1 MKIDDTIINYEINKH
16 LPKSTPDATEKIE
29 QKRVSDEQQVE
40 GKDRSEQDTVVNLSH
55 ASKEVQRIKE
65 IISSEPDVREDK
77 VSALKEGIESGRYS
91 IDHERVADKLVD
103 AFLDE
108 IF

>member
-1 MKIDDTIINYEINKH
+1 MKIDDRIINYEISKH

-29 QKRVSDEQQVE
+29 QKRVSDEQKVE
-40 GKDRSEQDTVVNLSH
+40 GKDRSEQDIVVNLSD
-55 ASKEVQRIKE
+55 ASKEVQRIRE

-77 VSALKEGIESGRYS
+77 VSALKQSIESGRYS
-91 IDHERVADKLVD
+91 VDHERVADKLVD